1 MAPNRDDSVI
11 FIDPT
16 LSPAARAETPL
27 AGSLPS
33 DMESITTFTR
43 VKADRRSLNRIDRT
57 KRNDVMMIQAT
68 DFPIN
73 TRLTIRQLMRNYT

>member
-1 MAPNRDDSVI
+1 MTSGAHNRDDSVI

-16 LSPAARAETPL
+16 LSPAARAETARRESP
-27 AGSLPS
+27 P

-57 KRNDVMMIQAT
+57 KRNDVM
-68 DFPIN
+68 DPGHRFSN
-73 TRLTIRQLMRNYT
+73 